1 MNEEKKSRL
10 GRGLDALLGSKE
22 EHDQEFKDINLERI
36 EPNPY
41 QPRDNAAEEE
51 LEELA
56 ESVRENGILQPV
68 ILTSSGEG
76 YYLVAGERRWRAA
89 RKAGLETIPALVR
102 DLDQDKMMELAL
114 IENIHRKDLNPL
126 EEARAYRQLLEEL
139 DLTQAELSSRLG
151 RSRSSI
157 SNSLRLL
164 KLPPEVQEYVS
175 RETLSAGQA
184 RTLAGFD
191 SKDQQIRAAEK
202 IIEENMSVR
211 EAEKYISELKKS
223 AEETEEREDKE
234 LLNIDR
240 LSQKI
245 KTEASEAGDQLD
257 EAEIDE
263 MNSDGMEED
272 RSRQVRRRSRL
283 EKQLSRMLPLEI
295 KIKEGE
301 ESWRLQIKADSLD
314 QLENL
319 LQKFEE

>member
-10 GRGLDALLGSKE
+10 GRGLDALLGSKG
-22 EHDQEFKDINLERI
+22 EHDQELKDINLERI

-41 QPRDNAAEEE
+41 QPRDNAAAEEE

-68 ILTSSGEG
+68 ILTTSGEG

-89 RKAGLETIPALVR
+89 RKAGLERIPALVR

-126 EEARAYRQLLEEL
+126 EEARAYKQLLEEL

-164 KLPPEVQEYVS
+164 KLPLEVQEYVS

-184 RTLAGFD
+184 RTLAGID
-191 SKDQQIRAAEK
+191 SKDQQIKAAEK
-202 IIEENMSVR
+202 IMEEKMSVR
-211 EAEKYISELKKS
+211 ETEKYVSRLKKS
-223 AEETEEREDKE
+223 AEESGERKDKE

-240 LSQKI
+240 LSQKV
-245 KTEASEAGDQLD
+245 KTETSEPGEQLD
-257 EAEIDE
+257 EDEIDVRH
-263 MNSDGMEED
+263 SDGGVED
-272 RSRQVRRRSRL
+272 KSRQVRRSSL

-295 KIKEGE
+295 KIKEDE
-301 ESWRLQIKADSLD
+301 ESWQLHIKADSLD